1 MLCVCVHLL
10 QVFRLAL
17 VLTTQPLLLPLAN
30 GLARVYTC
38 SAGDSW
44 LHSELPCYGIVHSA
58 LTVVGSGMLFALWLV
73 AFVGTCF
80 LRAFRLPA
88 LFVFCCSLARPFP
101 QSRCS
106 MHLDP
111 PDT

>member
-1 MLCVCVHLL
+1 MMLVAHALRLIPVDAPHLCSVCVHLL

-44 LHSELPCYGIVHSA
+44 LHSELPCYGIVHSV

-80 LRAFRLPA
+80 FN
-88 LFVFCCSLARPFP
+88 FLAV
-101 QSRCS
+101 
-106 MHLDP
+106 
-111 PDT
+111 